1 MTNFAWA
8 NPITG
13 VREVAPTLE
22 EARYLVYGELR
33 DSGSIDTPPVT
44 IFEQE
49 RAGVVSANYSTRE
62 IVEPWEHGYA
72 FASPADGKRSCVGGW
87 DITVE
92 VIQILLNGMEEAPE
106 SVIVYRQRKVDEMYY
121 GCPAPPAPPEEMMSA
136 YRVPPPDTPE
146 SLIRQ
151 VSDGTCY
158 DLQRA
163 QILAMLWIAEALQ
176 GVPVLV
182 RKSVNEDL
190 GEFKGA
196 RHHWTEWLNLFLWI
210 LMVFLLIF
218 FRH

>member
-13 VREVAPTLE
+13 VREVAPTLK
-22 EARYLVYGELR
+22 EARYLVHGELR
-33 DSGSIDTPPVT
+33 DSGSIGAPPVT

-49 RAGVVSANYSTRE
+49 RAGIVSANSATLDAE
-62 IVEPWEHGYA
+62 EPWEDGYA
-72 FASPADGKRSCVGGW
+72 FASPVDGKRSWVGGW

-92 VIQILLNGMEEAPE
+92 VIQILLNEMEEAPE

-136 YRVPPPDTPE
+136 YRVPHPDTPG
-146 SLIRQ
+146 SLIQQ
-151 VSDGTCY
+151 VLDGTCY

-163 QILAMLWIAEALQ
+163 QILAMLWIAEALH
-176 GVPVLV
+176 
-182 RKSVNEDL
+182 DL
-190 GEFKGA
+190 GEPKRA
-196 RHHWTEWLNLFLWI
+196 RRWVLCHILALW